1 MDIQLASNFE
11 RLLFELAGRDASR
24 VRSLM
29 GDLRTQ
35 GSFALSQG
43 EFGQLCD
50 LFSAH
55 SAGEDVTQM
64 TIRGVFEE
72 TGIVV
77 DPHTA
82 VGIAAAQQEPGLG
95 VTPMIVLATA
105 HAAKFPDA
113 VHRAIGVPPT
123 QPERLAV
130 RLGSEERCTTLPADL
145 ATVSSFVVEHVQASA
160 PLTGAEA

>member
-1 MDIQLASNFE
+1 ME
-11 RLLFELAGRDASR
+11 
-24 VRSLM
+24 
-29 GDLRTQ
+29 DLRGK

-43 EFGQLCD
+43 EYGQLCD

-55 SAGEDVTQM
+55 SVGEDVTQM

-72 TGIVV
+72 TGMVV

-95 VTPMIVLATA
+95 TTPMVVLSTA

-113 VHRAIGVPPT
+113 VRRAIGVEPP
-123 QPERLAV
+123 QPERRTLK
-130 RLGSEERCTTLPADL
+130 LGSDERCTVLPADF
-145 ATVSSFVVEHVQASA
+145 ATDSGFIADHAHAGVS
-160 PLTGAEA
+160 LTGAEA